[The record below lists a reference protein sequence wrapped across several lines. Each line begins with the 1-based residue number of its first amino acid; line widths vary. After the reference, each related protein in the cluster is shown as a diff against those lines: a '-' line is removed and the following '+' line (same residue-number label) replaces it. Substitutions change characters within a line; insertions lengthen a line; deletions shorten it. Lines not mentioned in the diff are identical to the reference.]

1 MDSLGLSRASTNIKS
16 YLWSFPGCPVQIH
29 ISFDLIERIRREIL
43 ALTPAGREVGGLLIG
58 SASAHA
64 TDVQVSDYFL
74 IAPRG
79 EAIPLAP
86 SAQTAESG
94 VSVDTAEAV
103 PYVICSENLAH
114 ALASCSATQRQVV
127 GYFRMHWGP
136 RIQLRAQDLE
146 CIRQSFQDPKN
157 VFLVIRP
164 HDGRA
169 SAGFFFWQEG
179 SVFGD
184 STLTFPF
191 SAAELFKPAW
201 NTLVGGTQPEGRML
215 GAMTRVRE
223 RISNGGNRVGLALFA
238 VAVLFLVV
246 IFAGHGLF
254 TNDRPAPDGLGALR
268 LRAHRDGLEVQVT
281 WDSSNPQL
289 AHAREANLLIWD
301 GPGQPV
307 YLPLTPA
314 ELRSGRMVVTSVA
327 DRVGIRMDVV
337 AESGEAKIESI
348 SLSRENPA
356 SSSSARPSASS
367 EPQKAKAK
375 AGAQPRSAGTPS
387 PKRAR
392 IFEDLSEPN
401 RTRAGAS
408 RDSAPAPA
416 FHALDSAAGGPMLA
430 AEPITELQAIIPP
443 DLKARIDSD
452 NVIGVR
458 VEIDAAGRV
467 TSAKMASQKGPVA
480 ESLARYAVTAAL
492 GWRFRAAT
500 QNGRPVRSE
509 KTIEFLFRPNN

>member
-1 MDSLGLSRASTNIKS
+1 MDSLGLSRASTNVKS

-29 ISFDLIERIRREIL
+29 ISFELIERIRREIQAL
-43 ALTPAGREVGGLLIG
+43 APAGREVGGLLIG
-58 SASAHA
+58 SASASA

-79 EAIPLAP
+79 EAAP
-86 SAQTAESG
+86 SALSAQTAESG
-94 VSVDTAEAV
+94 VSVDTPQAA
-103 PYVICSENLAH
+103 PYVICSEGLAH
-114 ALASCSATQRQVV
+114 ALASCSAAQRQVV
-127 GYFRMHWGP
+127 GYFRTHGGP

-146 CIRQSFQDPKN
+146 CIRQSFQDTKN

-201 NTLVGGTQPEGRML
+201 STLVGGTQAEGRVR
-215 GAMTRVRE
+215 GAVTRVLE
-223 RISNGGNRVGLALFA
+223 RITNSGSRVGLALFA
-238 VAVLFLVV
+238 VVVLFLVV

-254 TNDRPAPDGLGALR
+254 TNDRPVPDGLGSLR
-268 LRAHRDGLEVQVT
+268 LRAQRDGLEVQVT

-307 YLPLTPA
+307 YMPLTPA
-314 ELRSGRMVVTSVA
+314 ELRAGRMVVTSVG

-348 SLSRENPA
+348 SLSRENPL
-356 SSSSARPSASS
+356 SPGSPRPNASS
-367 EPQKAKAK
+367 EPQKAKTK
-375 AGAQPRSAGTPS
+375 AGAQPRSPGAP
-387 PKRAR
+387 PRRAR

-401 RTRAGAS
+401 RTRASAS

-416 FHALDSAAGGPMLA
+416 FHAFDNAAGGPMQA
-430 AEPITELQAIIPP
+430 AEPITELQ
-443 DLKARIDSD
+443 
-452 NVIGVR
+452 
-458 VEIDAAGRV
+458 
-467 TSAKMASQKGPVA
+467 MASQKGPVA